1 MDQFVTFLT
10 RYGIGGVVIVFLAFV
25 VTQLVKIPI
34 KRWGEDYAEK
44 RGVDKAVVTRWIFA
58 IPLALAFVGSVLNQ
72 WAIGGWGAYICSP
85 DFDWTAVVVETLAC
99 ASAAGSLYSVVET
112 FSRAKTS
119 QEIADLTGESAKVA
133 EARAT
138 IASEAVSASD
148 RLAAE
153 RKARKAQ
160 LKATRLAEKQA
171 RLEAERQAQV
181 ERLQAQIAKLQ
192 GTSSVA
198 KKTVSAPAPAQV
210 STITGKAVQET
221 DGDAT
226 VPVDDQ
232 AAEVDGEVVKQTVK
246 IR

>member
-44 RGVDKAVVTRWIFA
+44 RGVDKAVVTRWLFA

-72 WAIGGWGAYICSP
+72 WAIGGWGAYVCSP
-85 DFDWTAVVVETLAC
+85 DFDWTAVVVETVAC
-99 ASAAGSLYSVVET
+99 ASVSGSLYGVIET
-112 FSRAKTS
+112 FSKAKTS

-148 RLAAE
+148 RLEAE

-160 LKATRLAEKQA
+160 LKATKLAEKQA

-192 GTSSVA
+192 GTQAAAPKPEGGASV
-198 KKTVSAPAPAQV
+198 TQV
-210 STITGKAVQET
+210 STATGKAVQEP
-221 DGDAT
+221 DGDVT

-232 AAEVDGEVVKQTVK
+232 AAEADGEVVKQTVK